1 MVVIPRERMYERY
14 RNSSPASGALYQ
26 KGTESLLGGTTRTSV
41 YFEPYPLYM
50 NRGEGAYVWDEDG
63 VLRIDFLNNYT
74 SLIHGHSFGPVVEA
88 VANQARMGLCYGAPT
103 TGEIQLAGILREQI
117 PSVEK
122 LRFCSSGTE
131 AVMYAL
137 RLAKAYTGKD
147 KVAKFEGG
155 FHGAHDS
162 VQFSFG
168 PGLKYTEG
176 LDPIPTSAGIP
187 SAWAEDVLILPFND
201 QQTTEDLIRSHHGD
215 LAAVIIEPIMGSG
228 GVIPANREFLASL
241 RAITKE
247 YGIIL
252 VFDEIMSLRAAPGGV
267 QGLFGILPDLTTMGK
282 IISGGLPL
290 AAFGGREEIMALLDP
305 RGKGPLI
312 PHSGTF
318 NGTVLA
324 TVAGAAAMNHLTPE
338 TYTKLND
345 LAASLAQGMEKLFNG
360 LNVPGSVTVGGSLFN
375 VHFTDRK
382 ITTFRDVLT
391 GDREKLSRF
400 FFGMLHRGV
409 FLASRGMGCISTPMT
424 EVEVAAFL
432 QAAEATLIE
441 DILGE

>member
-1 MVVIPRERMYERY
+1 MVVISREQMYERY
-14 RNSSPASGALYQ
+14 RKSSPISGDLYQ
-26 KGTESLLGGTTRTSV
+26 QGAEVLLGGTTRTSV

-50 NRGEGAYVWDEDG
+50 QRGVGACVWDEDG
-63 VLRIDFLNNYT
+63 VKRLDFLNNYT

-88 VANQARMGLCYGAPT
+88 VRTQAQLGLCYGAPT
-103 TGEIQLAGILREQI
+103 KGEIELAKILVELV
-117 PSVEK
+117 PSVQK

-137 RLAKAYTGKD
+137 RLAKAYTGRD

-155 FHGAHDS
+155 FHGAHES

-168 PGLKYTEG
+168 VGLDYSEN

-187 SAWAEDVLILPFND
+187 ASWAEDVIVLPFND
-201 QQTTEDLIRSHHGD
+201 QKAAEDLIRRHHQD

-228 GVIPANREFLASL
+228 GVIPATREFLSSL
-241 RAITKE
+241 RAITEE
-247 YGIIL
+247 YGIVLI
-252 VFDEIMSLRAAPGGV
+252 FDEIMSLRTAPGGV
-267 QGLFGILPDLTTMGK
+267 QAQCGILPDLTTMGK

-290 AAFGGREEIMALLDP
+290 AAFGGREDIMALLDP
-305 RGKGPLI
+305 RGKDPLI

-324 TVAGAAAMNHLTPE
+324 AVAGAAAMSHLTPE
-338 TYTKLND
+338 TYTRLND
-345 LAASLAQGMEKLFNG
+345 LAASIAQGMERLFKG
-360 LNVPGSVTVGGSLFN
+360 LNIPGTVTVGGSLFN
-375 VHFTDRK
+375 VHFTDRE

-391 GDREKLSRF
+391 GDMDKRSRF

-424 EVEVAAFL
+424 EAEVAAFL
-432 QAAEATLIE
+432 EAAEATLIE
-441 DILGE
+441 DILEE

>member
-1 MVVIPRERMYERY
+1 MAVISREQMHERY
-14 RNSSPASGALYQ
+14 RRSSLLSGTLYQ
-26 KGTESLLGGTTRTSV
+26 RGTEVLLGGTTRTSV

-50 NRGEGAYVWDEDG
+50 ERGEGAYVWDEDG
-63 VLRIDFLNNYT
+63 TRRIDFLNNYT

-88 VANQARMGLCYGAPT
+88 VQRQAELGLCYGAPT
-103 TGEIQLAGILREQI
+103 RGEIELAAMLVELV
-117 PSVEK
+117 PSVQK

-137 RLAKAYTGKD
+137 RLAKAYTGRD

-155 FHGAHDS
+155 FHGAHES

-168 PGLKYTEG
+168 PGLDYSES

-187 SAWAEDVLILPFND
+187 ASWAEDVIILPFND
-201 QQTTEDLIRSHHGD
+201 QGTTEDLIRRHHQD
-215 LAAVIIEPIMGSG
+215 LAAVIIEPIIGSG
-228 GVIPANREFLASL
+228 GVIPATREFLASL
-241 RAITKE
+241 RAITEE
-247 YGIIL
+247 YGIVLI
-252 VFDEIMSLRAAPGGV
+252 FDEIMSLRTAPGGV
-267 QGLFGILPDLTTMGK
+267 QAQYGIFPDLTTMGK

-290 AAFGGREEIMALLDP
+290 AAFGGREEIMAALDP
-305 RGKGPLI
+305 RGEGPLI

-324 TVAGAAAMNHLTPE
+324 AVAGAAAMRHLTPE
-338 TYTKLND
+338 TYTRLND
-345 LAASLAQGMEKLFNG
+345 LAAKVAQGMERLFKG
-360 LNVPGSVTVGGSLFN
+360 LNIPGTVTVGGSLFN
-375 VHFTDRK
+375 VHFTDRE

-391 GDREKLSRF
+391 GDREKLNRF

-424 EVEVAAFL
+424 DAEVETFL
-432 QAAEATLIE
+432 KAAEATLIE